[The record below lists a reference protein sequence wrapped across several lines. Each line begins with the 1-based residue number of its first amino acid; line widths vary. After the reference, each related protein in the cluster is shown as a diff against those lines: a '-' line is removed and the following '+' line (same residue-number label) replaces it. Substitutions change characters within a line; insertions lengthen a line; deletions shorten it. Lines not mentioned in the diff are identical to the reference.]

1 MKVTTKKN
9 CFSRMKIGAKVCAAI
24 FCLSSFGVYA
34 NAATPHYEPTK
45 ENLESR
51 KEFQDAKFGIFLH
64 WGLYSMLATGE
75 WTMTNK
81 DLNYK
86 EYAKLAGGF
95 YPGNF
100 DAAKWVS
107 AIKALVI
114 TRASRC
120 SIPSIPTIISWMLRL
135 SSATY

>member
-1 MKVTTKKN
+1 MGIKMNFK
-9 CFSRMKIGAKVCAAI
+9 SQLCAAI
-24 FCLSSFGVYA
+24 LTLGCSCLTA
-34 NAATPHYEPTK
+34 NAIVIKDVAKESKAQAQHYQPSP

-51 KEFQDAKFGIFLH
+51 KQFQDDKFGIFLH

-95 YPGNF
+95 YPSKF
-100 DAAKWVS
+100 DAA
-107 AIKALVI
+107 
-114 TRASRC
+114 
-120 SIPSIPTIISWMLRL
+120 
-135 SSATY
+135 